1 MADSISA
8 PLCSGCLHFMPDEPE
23 LVCKAYPGGIPDA
36 IIEGKVDHRK
46 PFKGDNGI
54 RFEPLQQK
62 K

>member
-1 MADSISA
+1 
-8 PLCSGCLHFMPDEPE
+8 MPDEPE